1 MLMQDKFAFVSG
13 VANHR
18 SIAWGIARSLDAH
31 GARLAL
37 SYLGDR
43 EKESIEKLSSELSQT
58 PLVVPCEATNDD

>member
-37 SYLGDR
+37 S
-43 EKESIEKLSSELSQT
+43 
-58 PLVVPCEATNDD
+58 